1 MAQNHDEIIEHYNRF
16 HAAVYGP
23 EGALDRKTR
32 HLICLGVALGA
43 GCEFCT
49 KYALGVLREL
59 QTSDA
64 EIDEAISVAMTVG
77 ASNARLLAKKV
88 RAENP

>member
-1 MAQNHDEIIEHYNRF
+1 
-16 HAAVYGP
+16 
-23 EGALDRKTR
+23 
-32 HLICLGVALGA
+32 LGA

-64 EIDEAISVAMTVG
+64 EIDEATSVAMTVG
-77 ASNARLLAKKV
+77 ASNARLPAKKV
-88 RAENP
+88 PAETP

>member
-1 MAQNHDEIIEHYNRF
+1 MLTVSVQLTFNSPCSR
-16 HAAVYGP
+16 
-23 EGALDRKTR
+23 LLKTT
-32 HLICLGVALGA
+32 LGA

-59 QTSDA
+59 GVSDA

-77 ASNARLLAKKV
+77 ASNPRLLAKKV
-88 RAENP
+88 RAENS